1 MRRWV
6 FYAVL
11 LIFLTA
17 GIFFV
22 RQRITVPPK
31 PIYHLARTP
40 DSAYKY
46 DLCTEVIAFAHATPD
61 NPYKTDFTFQDP
73 FRNAKDTIIPLL
85 WDQNLSD
92 KTVSFKV
99 KIIVGQL
106 DTVTEFISHVAV
118 LDGISIMLPDIQ
130 GQLQKTSIPQFIVS
144 SLEQNG
150 TVAILDFTC
159 AEQWKWV
166 TAYTDTTPI

>member
-6 FYAVL
+6 LLALL
-11 LIFLTA
+11 LIFLA
-17 GIFFV
+17 ASLFII
-22 RQRITVPPK
+22 RQKITVPNS
-31 PIYHLARTP
+31 PINHLARTP
-40 DSAYKY
+40 YSAYKY
-46 DLCTEVIAFAHATPD
+46 NLCTEAIAYSHATPD

-73 FRNAKDTIIPLL
+73 FREAKDTIIPLL

-92 KTVSFKV
+92 QTVSFQV

-106 DTVTEFISHVAV
+106 DTFTESISHVSV
-118 LDGISIMLPDIQ
+118 LDGISIMLPDQ
-130 GQLQKTSIPQFIVS
+130 HGQLQRPSIPQFIVS
-144 SLEQNG
+144 SLERNG

-166 TAYTDTTPI
+166 TV

>member
-1 MRRWV
+1 MKRWV
-6 FYAVL
+6 FFAL
-11 LIFLTA
+11 LSIFLTTS
-17 GIFFV
+17 IFIIK
-22 RQRITVPPK
+22 QKITAPPK

-40 DSAYKY
+40 YSAYKY
-46 DLCTEVIAFAHATPD
+46 NLCTEAIAYAHATPD

-92 KTVSFKV
+92 QTVSFQV

-106 DTVTEFISHVAV
+106 DTYTESISHVSV
-118 LDGISIMLPDIQ
+118 LDGISIMLPNQHGQIQ
-130 GQLQKTSIPQFIVS
+130 RPSIPQFIVS
-144 SLEQNG
+144 SLERNG
-150 TVAILDFTC
+150 TLAIIDFTC

-166 TAYTDTTPI
+166 TA

>member
-6 FYAVL
+6 FYAL
-11 LIFLTA
+11 LVIFLT
-17 GIFFV
+17 ISVFFLK
-22 RQRITVPPK
+22 QRITVPPK

-40 DSAYKY
+40 HSAYKY
-46 DLCTEVIAFAHATPD
+46 NLCTEATAYAHATPD

-92 KTVSFKV
+92 QTVSFKV

-106 DTVTEFISHVAV
+106 DTFTELISHVAV
-118 LDGISIMLPDIQ
+118 LDGISILLPDQQ
-130 GQLQKTSIPQFIVS
+130 GQWEKSSIPQFIVS
-144 SLEQNG
+144 SLERNG
-150 TVAILDFTC
+150 TIAILDFTC
-159 AEQWKWV
+159 SEQWKWV
-166 TAYTDTTPI
+166 TT

>member
-6 FYAVL
+6 FFALL
-11 LIFLTA
+11 LIVLTA
-17 GIFFV
+17 SIV
-22 RQRITVPPK
+22 LIKQRNVPTY
-31 PIYHLARTP
+31 PIQHLARTP

-46 DLCTEVIAFAHATPD
+46 NLCTEAIAYSHPAPD

-92 KTVSFKV
+92 QTVSFKV
-99 KIIVGQL
+99 TIIVGQL
-106 DTVTEFISHVAV
+106 DTFTESISHVAV
-118 LDGISIMLPDIQ
+118 LDGISIMLPDQQ
-130 GQLQKTSIPQFIVS
+130 GQLQKPGIPQFIVS
-144 SLEQNG
+144 SLERNG
-150 TVAILDFTC
+150 TIAIIDFTC

-166 TAYTDTTPI
+166 TV

>member
-6 FYAVL
+6 FFAL
-11 LIFLTA
+11 LVIVLTA
-17 GIFFV
+17 SIV
-22 RQRITVPPK
+22 LIKQRTVPAK
-31 PIYHLARTP
+31 PIHHLALTP

-46 DLCTEVIAFAHATPD
+46 NLCTEAIAYSHPAPD

-92 KTVSFKV
+92 QTVSFKIT
-99 KIIVGQL
+99 IIVGQL
-106 DTVTEFISHVAV
+106 DTFTESISHVAV
-118 LDGISIMLPDIQ
+118 LDGISIMLPDQQ
-130 GQLQKTSIPQFIVS
+130 GRLQRPSIPQFIVS
-144 SLEQNG
+144 SLERNG
-150 TVAILDFTC
+150 TIAIIDFTC

-166 TAYTDTTPI
+166 TA

>member
-6 FYAVL
+6 SLTLTLL
-11 LIFLTA
+11 LIFLA
-17 GIFFV
+17 VSLFIA
-22 RQRITVPPK
+22 RQRITIPHA
-31 PIYHLARTP
+31 PINHLTRTP
-40 DSAYKY
+40 NSAYKY
-46 DLCTEVIAFAHATPD
+46 NLCTEAIAFSRPSPD

-73 FRNAKDTIIPLL
+73 FREAKDTIIPLL

-99 KIIVGQL
+99 EIIVGQL
-106 DTVTEFISHVAV
+106 DTFTESISHVSV
-118 LDGISIMLPDIQ
+118 LDGISIMLPDQ
-130 GQLQKTSIPQFIVS
+130 RGQLQRPSIPQFIVS
-144 SLEQNG
+144 SLERNG

-166 TAYTDTTPI
+166 TA